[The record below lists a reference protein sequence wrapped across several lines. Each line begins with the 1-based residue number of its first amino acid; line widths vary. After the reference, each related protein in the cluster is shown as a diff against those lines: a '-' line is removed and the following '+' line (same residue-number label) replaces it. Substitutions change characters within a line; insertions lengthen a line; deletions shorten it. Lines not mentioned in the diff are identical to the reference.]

1 MRPPTRPPLGFQPIP
16 SEFRGPLHGLSWIGT
31 LAWCICA
38 SKGATETPGNLWLSG
53 ELPILGLSENRRN
66 ERQWLKTYFF
76 VPILRCNF
84 GWYTTFSD
92 KAKVMFLFKMNVIST
107 RMDNHGKIT
116 SNDLKNIC
124 RVWLNPGMHRFPT
137 GGLEYGAAK
146 TDGQLPTRRCVAESC
161 RRWIFLSA
169 QGWCRATSG
178 DFVGW
183 CDVNRTACEARA
195 NHHWIALFIL
205 ENTASNHLRRL
216 KLFWFGDITTEGSF
230 VTGNLTISLELRP
243 ELSFL
248 TSDLQ
253 LHEVTAVNDS
263 QLTYNTIYAMQ
274 CYPIVMQLQRAG
286 ERGPICGKSLYIC
299 FVINIR
305 RQLYYG
311 TSE

>member
-1 MRPPTRPPLGFQPIP
+1 
-16 SEFRGPLHGLSWIGT
+16 
-31 LAWCICA
+31 
-38 SKGATETPGNLWLSG
+38 
-53 ELPILGLSENRRN
+53 
-66 ERQWLKTYFF
+66 
-76 VPILRCNF
+76 
-84 GWYTTFSD
+84 
-92 KAKVMFLFKMNVIST
+92 MNVIST

-116 SNDLKNIC
+116 SNDSKNIC
-124 RVWLNPGMHRFPT
+124 RVWLNPGMHRLPT

-195 NHHWIALFIL
+195 NHHWIALFTL
-205 ENTASNHLRRL
+205 ENIASNRLRRL

-230 VTGNLTISLELRP
+230 VTGNLTLSLELRP

-248 TSDLQ
+248 TSDLP

-299 FVINIR
+299 FVIISLLTSVGNCITELQNRLICFHLNHYFGIFWTYPNQSQIWFRMMQTSTPRRIR
-305 RQLYYG
+305 GPLCAWSCMDIMDRKKANSITDRLIRLAARRNV
-311 TSE
+311 